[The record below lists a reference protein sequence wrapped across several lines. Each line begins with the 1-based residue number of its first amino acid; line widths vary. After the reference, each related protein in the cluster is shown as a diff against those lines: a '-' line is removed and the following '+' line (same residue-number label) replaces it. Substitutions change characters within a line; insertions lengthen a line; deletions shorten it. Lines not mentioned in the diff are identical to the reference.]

1 MSDRKSINF
10 SYGCKSSKVP
20 CKDCEKRK
28 LGCHGICNDYMEYK
42 KSSANMNILVT
53 TKKNHESDF
62 VTVAIGKKKV
72 REI

>member
-10 SYGCKSSKVP
+10 SYSYKSSKSP
-20 CKDCEKRK
+20 CKDCDKRK

-42 KSSANMNILVT
+42 KSAANMNKLVT
-53 TKKNHESDF
+53 TKKSRESDC
-62 VTVAIGKKKV
+62 VGIAIGKKKV